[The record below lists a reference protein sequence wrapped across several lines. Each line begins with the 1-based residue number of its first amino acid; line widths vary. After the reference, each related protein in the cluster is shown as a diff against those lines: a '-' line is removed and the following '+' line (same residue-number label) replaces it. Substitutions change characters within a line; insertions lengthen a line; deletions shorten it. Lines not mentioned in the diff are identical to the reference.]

1 MRIVSS
7 VNFDILLN
15 DLYVTLARVLVSS
28 LLAWLLG
35 LCFALLLK
43 RVRLL
48 EHLFIHPINFIKQIS
63 PFAWMPVSI
72 MLFGLGEYSIAM
84 VMLISMLLPGILL
97 SLDMFRTL
105 PKEIIEEAHSA
116 GAHGASLIW
125 HIELP
130 LCASALIH
138 QYRFLWTIG
147 WNTVIAAEMLGVSQG
162 LGFRLL
168 DYRYLLAYKEM
179 MIYILI
185 IGLVGIISDYWLRR
199 FAQNFEI

>member
-7 VNFDILLN
+7 VSFDILLN

-35 LCFALLLK
+35 LCIALLLK
-43 RVRLL
+43 RFKLL
-48 EHLFIHPINFIKQIS
+48 EHLLIHPINFIKQIS

-105 PKEIIEEAHSA
+105 PKEIIDEAHSA
-116 GAHGASLIW
+116 GAHGAFLIW

-130 LCASALIH
+130 LCASALIN

>member
-1 MRIVSS
+1 M
-7 VNFDILLN
+7 NFEILLS
-15 DLYVTLARVLVSS
+15 DIIITLARVITSS
-28 LLAWLLG
+28 LLAWFLG
-35 LCFALLLK
+35 LCIALLLK
-43 RVRLL
+43 RFKLL
-48 EHLFIHPINFIKQIS
+48 EHLLIHPINFIKQIS

-72 MLFGLGEYSIAM
+72 MLFGLGEVSIAM

-97 SLDMFRTL
+97 SLDMFRSL

-116 GAHGASLIW
+116 GAHGRSLIW

-130 LCASALIH
+130 LCASALIN
-138 QYRFLWTIG
+138 QYRFLWAIG

-185 IGLVGIISDYWLRR
+185 IGLIGIISDYWLRK
-199 FAQNFEI
+199 FAQYFEI